1 MRSLISDALLDE
13 NMSATSRSWFTIFD
27 AVFRAL
33 PAGVALLD
41 AGGRVVARNE
51 EWNSIVGSGFDDH
64 ILTNPAICYAQL
76 AGDLKLWGQEQAQS
90 VSTAIRDIVS
100 GTTSNFCQE
109 VPVQIGDKAGW
120 HRVSLVP
127 LDRTSFDGVVAMHV
141 DVTQERQLREEMQ
154 RFIHIASHDLQEP
167 LRTIASYL
175 QLLERRYKGQ
185 LDDDADTFITYAVDG
200 AKRLSSLIRDLL
212 TYSRL
217 TGHAQVEPSDLGVC
231 LNEVLH
237 ALEAS
242 AIEAGAE
249 IHVGPM
255 PEVMFDPVQMTSLFQ
270 NLIGNAIKYRH
281 PDRPLRISV
290 TAERRATYWE
300 FVVADNGIGIPPEF
314 QNKIF
319 EMFQRLNPRDGL
331 GGTGIGLAIAKRII
345 EQAGGR
351 IHVLSEENGGS
362 SFHFTL
368 PAPPLDKPLDKPA
381 QDPQ

>member
-1 MRSLISDALLDE
+1 MHSLLSHALLDE
-13 NMSATSRSWFTIFD
+13 GMSASSRVWFTIFD

-41 AGGRVVARNE
+41 AGGRVVALNA
-51 EWNSIVGSGFDDH
+51 EWETIVGTGYSDH
-64 ILTNPAICYAQL
+64 ILTNPQHSYAEM
-76 AGDLKLWGQEQAQS
+76 AGHLDLWGGEHADK
-90 VSTAIRDIVS
+90 VGHAIREIVAGRS
-100 GTTSNFCQE
+100 HDFCE
-109 VPVQIGDKAGW
+109 ELPVQVGDKAGW

-127 LDRTSFDGVVAMHV
+127 LDRSAFDGVVAMHV

-185 LDDDADTFITYAVDG
+185 LDEDAHTFITYAVDG
-200 AKRLSSLIRDLL
+200 AKRLSTLIRDLL

-217 TGHAQVEPSDLGVC
+217 TGHAQIEACDLNAS
-231 LNEVLH
+231 LSEVLH

-242 AIEAGAE
+242 IKEAGAD
-249 IHVGPM
+249 ISVTPL
-255 PEVMFDPVQMTSLFQ
+255 PSVMFDPVQMGSLFQ

-290 TAERRATYWE
+290 SAERRGALWE
-300 FVVADNGIGIPPEF
+300 FIVADNGIGIDPDY
-314 QNKIF
+314 QHKIF

-331 GGTGIGLAIAKRII
+331 GGTGIGLAIAKRIV

-351 IHVLSEENGGS
+351 IHVLSEPEGGS

-368 PAPPLDKPLDKPA
+368 PAMLEAPTG
-381 QDPQ
+381 